1 MCLKDENSLSE
12 DYEIVTLFGLH
23 SFIFDEIGCLTY
35 CSLQFCAQTP
45 CAARNLREYF
55 ISEHDVCEDG

>member
-1 MCLKDENSLSE
+1 MCLKDKNSFSV
-12 DYEIVTLFGLH
+12 DYAIVAPFGLS

-35 CSLQFCAQTP
+35 SSLEFCAQTP
-45 CAARNLREYF
+45 CAAINLREHN